1 MNLMS
6 RRILIVDDESHIRH
20 VLSLKLR
27 NSGFIVDTA
36 VDGEDALH
44 QISVMPPDLV
54 ITDLQMPYVNGVELC
69 RTLTKDA
76 GLADIPVIILT
87 ARGYA
92 LGDEASGLNNVR
104 QVVNKPFS
112 PRTILEQVHRVLG
125 TMYETREQA
134 A

>member
-1 MNLMS
+1 MS
-6 RRILIVDDESHIRH
+6 RRILIVDDESHILH

-44 QISVMPPDLV
+44 QIAAMAPDLV
-54 ITDLQMPYVNGVELC
+54 ITDLQMPYVDGVELC
-69 RTLTKDA
+69 RSLTEEA
-76 GLADIPVIILT
+76 ALADIPVIILT
-87 ARGYA
+87 ARGYK
-92 LGDEASGLNNVR
+92 LGDEAAGLTNVR

-112 PRTILEQVHRVLG
+112 PRTILEHVHRVLG